1 MTTTT
6 FPTLID
12 RLAATLRGAELPP
25 ENPHH
30 RAILDALFE
39 VQRLD
44 EQLTGP
50 DNRAL
55 DPLDRT
61 GEKLE
66 QLTEALAERLAAGH
80 ELALLLSSHCCCR
93 PDTAQEDDEEGDDE
107 DFLSCL
113 GEHPR
118 PSGILH
124 AALEAFAEFGDPDAL
139 ASADMVAA
147 LRRQP
152 GVAEG
157 RWRYADL
164 TQARLAQLLAP
175 YEISTRDVTLPD
187 GRRRKSYRRAA
198 LAAAMAGC

>member
-1 MTTTT
+1 MTT
-6 FPTLID
+6 FPTLLD
-12 RLAATLRGAELPP
+12 QLAATLRGAELPS

-30 RAILDALFE
+30 RAILDALLK

-50 DNRAL
+50 LIPAL
-55 DPLDRT
+55 DQPGGA
-61 GEKLE
+61 GEQLE
-66 QLTEALAERLAAGH
+66 QLTGALADRLAAGH
-80 ELALLLSSHCCCR
+80 ELALLLSSHFCCCS
-93 PDTAQEDDEEGDDE
+93 DVEEDITEDDE
-107 DFLSCL
+107 DFLSCP

-118 PSGILH
+118 PSGIVQ
-124 AALEAFAEFGDPDAL
+124 AALDVFAEFGDPDAL
-139 ASADMVAA
+139 ASQDLVAE
-147 LRRQP
+147 LRRLP

-187 GRRRKSYRRAA
+187 GRRRKAYRRAA
-198 LAAAMAGC
+198 LATAPAGRR

>member
-6 FPTLID
+6 FPTLLD
-12 RLAATLRGAELPP
+12 KLAATLRGTELPP

-30 RAILDALFE
+30 RAILDALLE

-50 DNRAL
+50 ALPAL
-55 DPLDRT
+55 DQLDGTQER
-61 GEKLE
+61 LE
-66 QLTEALAERLAAGH
+66 QLTAAVAERLAAGH
-80 ELALLLSSHCCCR
+80 ELALLISSRFCCCT
-93 PDTAQEDDEEGDDE
+93 DAEEDIAGDDE
-107 DFLSCL
+107 DFLSCP
-113 GEHPR
+113 GEHAR
-118 PSGILH
+118 PSGIIH
-124 AALEAFAEFGDPDAL
+124 AVLDVFAEFGNPDAL
-139 ASADMVAA
+139 ASGDLVAE
-147 LRRQP
+147 LRRLP

-198 LAAAMAGC
+198 LAALAGCS